1 MKYKIL
7 VVDDEPANLRVLE
20 KLFRRDFIVLTA
32 PSGAAALQLLDQHDV
47 ALLITDQR
55 MPQMTG
61 IELLK
66 IVTTLRP
73 HMVRMILTGYTDVD
87 ALVEAINGGQVY
99 KYVTKPWNNQD
110 LQLTVSRAIQH
121 YETNR
126 KLHELKQVNER
137 LVARH
142 SETQEGIVH
151 AFFELMKQRDSYLA
165 AHALRVTRLS
175 LRLGLR
181 LHLSKPHL
189 QQLSLAAV
197 LYNVGRA
204 VFTEK
209 SINENDALAAD
220 TSSAV
225 ESCSERSS
233 RILSFIPEFAEIAEL
248 VMAHREYYDGTGRP
262 RRWQAAQIPMGA
274 RIILVADEYQTLL
287 HARCDDE
294 SISPAAALQAI
305 ESRAGAAFDP
315 DVVRALSAE
324 AANLPAHEDGQAAA
338 GLIAP
343 GIASVISA
351 THEAAAFA
359 PHNLN

>member
-7 VVDDEPANLRVLE
+7 LVDDEPANLRVLE
-20 KLFRRDFIVLTA
+20 KLFRRDFTVLTA
-32 PSGAAALQLLDQHDV
+32 SSGAAALQLLDQHDV

-137 LVARH
+137 LVARQ
-142 SETQEGIVH
+142 SQTQEGIVQ
-151 AFFELMKQRDSYLA
+151 AFFELIKQRDGYLA

-181 LHLSKPHL
+181 LHLAKADL

-197 LYNVGRA
+197 LHDVGRA
-204 VFTEK
+204 VLTEQI
-209 SINENDALAAD
+209 INETDSLAGD
-220 TSSAV
+220 SGSSV
-225 ESCSERSS
+225 ESCAERSS

-248 VMAHREYYDGTGRP
+248 VMAHREHYDGTGYP
-262 RRWQAAQIPMGA
+262 RQLQAAQIPIGA

-287 HARCDDE
+287 NARCDDE
-294 SISPAAALQAI
+294 SISTAAALQAI
-305 ESRAGAAFDP
+305 ESRAGIAFDP

-324 AANLPAHEDGQAAA
+324 AANIQQSEDGQPAA
-338 GLIAP
+338 GLITP
-343 GIASVISA
+343 GIAGVISV

-359 PHNLN
+359 LHNLN

>member
-1 MKYKIL
+1 MKHKIL
-7 VVDDEPANLRVLE
+7 LVDDEPANLRVLE
-20 KLFRRDFIVLTA
+20 KLFRRDFFVLTA
-32 PSGAAALQLLDQHDV
+32 SSGAAALQLLEQHDV

-137 LVARH
+137 LVARQ
-142 SETQEGIVH
+142 SQTQEGIVH
-151 AFFELMKQRDSYLA
+151 AFFELMKQRDRYLA
-165 AHALRVTRLS
+165 DHALRVARLS

-181 LHLSKPHL
+181 LHLSKTDLH
-189 QQLSLAAV
+189 QLSLAAT
-197 LYNVGRA
+197 LHDIGRA
-204 VFTEK
+204 LITDQ
-209 SINENDALAAD
+209 SINETVSPAIDAA
-220 TSSAV
+220 SSV
-225 ESCSERSS
+225 GSCPERSS

-248 VMAHREYYDGTGRP
+248 VLAHREHYDGTGYP
-262 RRWQAAQIPMGA
+262 RQWQATQIPLVA
-274 RIILVADEYQTLL
+274 RIILVADEYQSLL
-287 HARCDDE
+287 NARCDDE
-294 SISPAAALQAI
+294 SIPAAAALENIQ
-305 ESRAGAAFDP
+305 SRVGMAFDP

-324 AANLPAHEDGQAAA
+324 AANVRLGEDGRPSGSITPGVA
-338 GLIAP
+338 G
-343 GIASVISA
+343 VISG
-351 THEAAAFA
+351 THEAAA
-359 PHNLN
+359 L